1 MAGADISLL
10 FGVAGEGALSGES
23 GKLIQSQLTQ
33 IMAELNK
40 NPLKVKVGIDT
51 DTGGKKSWGSQL
63 QEQLDKVSASGK
75 FSVQIS
81 TLKLSA
87 GAVNDFKKQL
97 GAIVNTL
104 GLSTGT
110 EITISAKGIGEIK
123 NKLEQ
128 TGAAASDATRKIAEF
143 KVQMEALGDNRV

>member
-1 MAGADISLL
+1 MQTQVYGDAATQVNRPWDIYIFEHSIQLAGADISLL

-63 QEQLDKVSASGK
+63 QAQLDKVSTSGK

-87 GAVNDFKKQL
+87 GAVNDFKK
-97 GAIVNTL
+97 
-104 GLSTGT
+104 
-110 EITISAKGIGEIK
+110 
-123 NKLEQ
+123 
-128 TGAAASDATRKIAEF
+128 
-143 KVQMEALGDNRV
+143 

>member
-33 IMAELNK
+33 IMTELNK

-63 QEQLDKVSASGK
+63 QAQLDKVGTNGK
-75 FSVQIS
+75 IFLPIS
-81 TLKLSA
+81 TLQFN
-87 GAVNDFKKQL
+87 GGGVNYF
-97 GAIVNTL
+97 
-104 GLSTGT
+104 
-110 EITISAKGIGEIK
+110 
-123 NKLEQ
+123 
-128 TGAAASDATRKIAEF
+128 
-143 KVQMEALGDNRV
+143 